1 MNKILLC
8 GNPNV
13 GKSTIFN
20 LLTKSNE
27 HTGNW
32 TGKTVDIACKKIKNT
47 DFELIDLPGVY
58 SLNSFSPEECVTRNY
73 LLFEDYEKIIYVCD
87 ASNIEKSLLLLL
99 QILEINNNVI
109 LCLNM
114 VDELE
119 EDITN
124 YPIVIAHTD
133 APELANKLAEMVK
146 AKYGNNVKID
156 FVIVNPTAGAHCGP
170 DCVGIAFHAKHR

>member
-1 MNKILLC
+1 MNKVLLC

-13 GKSTIFN
+13 GKSSIFN

-47 DFELIDLPGVY
+47 NYELIDLPGVY

-99 QILEINNNVI
+99 QILEINNI
-109 LCLNM
+109 SKTFTLR
-114 VDELE
+114 EKQQKLE
-119 EDITN
+119 KTN
-124 YPIVIAHTD
+124 LKKKVAVNGLSFHAYKGEI
-133 APELANKLAEMVK
+133 
-146 AKYGNNVKID
+146 YGNI
-156 FVIVNPTAGAHCGP
+156 
-170 DCVGIAFHAKHR
+170 